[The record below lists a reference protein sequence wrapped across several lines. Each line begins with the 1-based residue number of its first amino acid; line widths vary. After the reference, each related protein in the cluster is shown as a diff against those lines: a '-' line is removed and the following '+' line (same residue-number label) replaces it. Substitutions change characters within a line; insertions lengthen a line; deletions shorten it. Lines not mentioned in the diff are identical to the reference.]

1 MRLLFLNC
9 LCLMAC
15 RRLPT
20 EAELAACSRAQL
32 ERELS
37 GPIQLRGSAI
47 ENGRLKP
54 GTYVFSTTYLALRVD
69 ASGQQRFN
77 EVSGPIQR
85 RLDTQPGLL
94 AYTALV
100 ADSCAV
106 ARTFSVW
113 ADEASMYSF
122 VGSEAHAAAVR
133 DVALISRGGS
143 VATHWRGTEADAT
156 WERAAEI
163 NAADPGPEY

>member
-1 MRLLFLNC
+1 MHRFLICFLL
-9 LCLMAC
+9 ASC
-15 RRLPT
+15 RQLPT
-20 EAELAACSRAQL
+20 EAELAACSRAKL
-32 ERELS
+32 ERELT
-37 GPIQLRGSAI
+37 GPVRLRGSAV

-54 GTYVFSTTYLALRVD
+54 GMYLFSSTYLALRTD

-77 EVSGPIQR
+77 EVMGPIQR
-85 RLDTQPGLL
+85 RLDAQPGLL
-94 AYTALV
+94 ASSATL

-143 VATHWRGTEADAT
+143 VVTNWRGTEADAT

>member
-1 MRLLFLNC
+1 MRLLLICFALVS
-9 LCLMAC
+9 C

-20 EAELAACSRAQL
+20 DAELAACSRAKL
-32 ERELS
+32 EQELS
-37 GPIQLRGSAI
+37 GPVQLRGSAV

-54 GTYVFSTTYLALRVD
+54 GTYLFSSTYLTLKTD
-69 ASGQQRFN
+69 AAGQQRFN
-77 EVSGPIQR
+77 EAMGPIRR
-85 RLDTQPGLL
+85 RLDSQPGLL
-94 AYTALV
+94 ASSERL

-143 VATHWRGTEADAT
+143 VVTNWRGTEADAT